1 MVKSQLKKRISLALY
16 AKCGAI
22 FLLLALSVLIVAC
35 GGTTGSARLGDPVVT
50 VTIHLG
56 DDQYGSP
63 TPTLPPYWC
72 GAWATQTSPAYYSTS
87 SVGVYAKFT
96 QNIGGNPRGVG
107 GARATATVLWPDRS
121 TITQTVTTS
130 ADGLA
135 VFSIPT
141 TDRIFAINKITL
153 VTVTFQ
159 KAGLPTCTVKD
170 DQAAFFTLVLVSPT
184 PTSTGTPSET
194 GTPNPIETVF
204 PLPGAF
210 GLPTVTPPPQPTSIQ
225 NPAN

>member
-1 MVKSQLKKRISLALY
+1 MKTRTSLTLYVKCA
-16 AKCGAI
+16 AI
-22 FLLLALSVLIVAC
+22 LLLFTLSVLIVAC
-35 GGTTGSARLGDPVVT
+35 GNKAGSAQLGDPVVT

-56 DDQYGSP
+56 EDQNASP
-63 TPTLPPYWC
+63 TPTLSPYWC

-107 GARATATVLWPDRS
+107 GASATATVIWPDGS
-121 TITQTVTTS
+121 TITQAVTTS

-141 TDRIFAINKITL
+141 TDRASAINKITL

-159 KAGLPTCTVKD
+159 KIGLPTCTVKD
-170 DQAAFFTLVLVSPT
+170 DQAAFFTLVVVTPT
-184 PTSTGTPSET
+184 PTSTGTPSTT

-204 PLPGAF
+204 PIPGGF
-210 GLPTVTPPPQPTSIQ
+210 GLPTVTTIQ
-225 NPAN
+225 GH

>member
-1 MVKSQLKKRISLALY
+1 MVKSQLKAGTPLTLY
-16 AKCGAI
+16 VKCAAI
-22 FLLLALSVLIVAC
+22 LFLLALSVLIVAC
-35 GGTTGSARLGDPVVT
+35 GSNIDSAQLGDPAVT

-56 DDQYGSP
+56 DDQPGSP
-63 TPTLPPYWC
+63 TPNLPSYWC

-107 GARATATVLWPDRS
+107 GASATATVLWPDRS
-121 TITQTVTTS
+121 TITQTATTT

-141 TDRIFAINKITL
+141 MNRASAINKITL

-159 KAGLPTCTVKD
+159 QVGLPICTVKD
-170 DQAAFFTLVLVSPT
+170 DHAAFFTLVVISPT
-184 PTSTGTPSET
+184 PTPSGTPSAT
-194 GTPNPIETVF
+194 RTANPTETVF
-204 PLPGAF
+204 PIPGGF
-210 GLPTVTPPPQPTSIQ
+210 GLQTVPPEH
-225 NPAN
+225 